1 MQGGGA
7 TFIFISVRTKVVA
20 PLILISVY
28 REDVET
34 IHQVLFVKWM
44 FERVKLSWEGKTEMK
59 TNECGSFFIQLALIP
74 DQFKCFGSY
83 GCLQYYYETT

>member
-1 MQGGGA
+1 MRYGGSWSLYFLHTKVYSVQGGGA
-7 TFIFISVRTKVVA
+7 TSIFLSVRTRVVA

-59 TNECGSFFIQLALIP
+59 TNECGSFFI
-74 DQFKCFGSY
+74 GNN
-83 GCLQYYYETT
+83 